1 MKILIIEDEPE
12 IARFLQQGLSEE
24 GFTVSWEANG
34 KKGLE
39 RAQQEAFD
47 LLLLDWML
55 PELSGIEICRSF
67 RKSDS
72 QTPIIMLTARDTSA
86 DVVEGLQAGA
96 NDYIRK
102 PFHFAELLERIRV
115 QLRSTSPSAAKALLR
130 LGDIEMDLEAHTVY
144 KSEQVVQLT
153 KKEYALLEYLL
164 RHPGRVCERAQ
175 ILDSVWDSNYN
186 YNEGIIDVYINN
198 LRKKLDDPNQPSFI
212 ETIRGVGYITRS
224 HEA

>member
-1 MKILIIEDEPE
+1 MKILIIEDEHE

-39 RAQQEAFD
+39 RAQEEAFD

-55 PELSGIEICRSF
+55 PDLSGIEICRSF
-67 RKSDS
+67 RNSNS
-72 QTPIIMLTARDTSA
+72 NTPIIMLTARDTSA

-115 QLRSTSPSAAKALLR
+115 QLRSTSPSAAKALLK
-130 LGDIEMDLEAHTVY
+130 LGDIEMDLEAHAVY

-198 LRKKLDDPNQPSFI
+198 LRKKLDNPNQPSFI